1 MEKRIVE
8 IKGRLI
14 EFEGNKPVRWLTP
27 HEAEEVRRKSTPQY
41 QASQLSNEKL
51 LEQFVDL
58 LLRGVKID
66 DESTRDQHHAKVMA
80 YMTEILLRMN
90 QHKKS

>member
-1 MEKRIVE
+1 MDKKIVE
-8 IKGRLI
+8 ITGRLI

-66 DESTRDQHHAKVMA
+66 DKSTRDAHHDKLMA
-80 YMTEILLRMN
+80 YMNEIYSRM
-90 QHKKS
+90 KS

>member
-1 MEKRIVE
+1 MGKKIVE
-8 IKGRLI
+8 IKDTFI
-14 EFEGNKPVRWLTP
+14 EFEGNKPIRVLTP
-27 HEAEEVRRKSTPQY
+27 HEVEEIRRKSTPQH

-51 LEQFVDL
+51 LEQFVEMIL
-58 LLRGVKID
+58 KGIYID
-66 DESTRDQHHAKVMA
+66 DKSTRDQHHAKVMA